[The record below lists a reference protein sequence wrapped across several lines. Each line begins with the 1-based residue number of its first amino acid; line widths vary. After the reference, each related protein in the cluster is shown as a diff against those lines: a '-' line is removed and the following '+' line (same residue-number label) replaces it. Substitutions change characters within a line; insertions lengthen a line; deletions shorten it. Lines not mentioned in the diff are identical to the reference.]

1 MRLDAVCQHYAKTTS
16 PQLCQQQRSIL
27 IMPKP
32 RDDDEENKS
41 RHAAADEDCCDEMAE
56 KYGWQL
62 VDVEKTGDPI
72 LEVDCVFE
80 GKPEFPQSYYDPD
93 QEED

>member
-1 MRLDAVCQHYAKTTS
+1 
-16 PQLCQQQRSIL
+16 
-27 IMPKP
+27 MPKP

-62 VDVEKTGDPI
+62 VDVEKTATPFLRSIACLRANLSFHNPI
-72 LEVDCVFE
+72 TTPIRRKTNAEMDCLS
-80 GKPEFPQSYYDPD
+80 G
-93 QEED
+93 